1 MDRTVASPLAS
12 LPARLALLAAVAVLG
27 ACAVFKEPTPSTA
40 EALYKSAKE
49 ALDTGYYDNAI
60 KDYEKLQASYPF
72 GVYAQQAQ
80 FDIAYAYYKNNEA
93 DSAIAAAEQFIKTY
107 PRHEHVDYAYY
118 LRGLANFAQTNDY
131 FDRPLKQDPARR
143 DPRSAQ
149 ESFQHFSEL
158 VNQFP
163 QSRYAA
169 DARQRMIFLKN
180 YLARHE
186 LYVADYYMRRKA
198 YVAAA
203 NRAQFILENYQRTP
217 TIPQALAILEQ
228 AYAALGLK
236 DLADD
241 ARRVRELNAPV
252 DGAAPSGTH

>member
-1 MDRTVASPLAS
+1 MHRTTRSRIARSLA
-12 LPARLALLAAVAVLG
+12 RIALSAAVAALA
-27 ACAVFKEPTPSTA
+27 ACAAFKEPKPSTA

-49 ALDTGYYDNAI
+49 ALDTGYYENAI
-60 KDYEKLQASYPF
+60 KDYEKLQANYPF

-80 FDIAYAYYKNNEA
+80 LDIAYAYYKNNEA

-118 LRGLANFAQTNDY
+118 LRGLANFAQTSDY
-131 FDRPLKQDPARR
+131 FDRPLNHDPARR
-143 DPRSAQ
+143 DPRSAR
-149 ESFQHFSEL
+149 ESFQFFSEL
-158 VNQFP
+158 LERFP
-163 QSRYAA
+163 QSPYAD

-203 NRAQFILENYQRTP
+203 NRAQYILENYQRTP
-217 TIPQALAILEQ
+217 AIPQALAILER

-236 DLADD
+236 DLAAD
-241 ARRVRELNAPV
+241 AHRVRELNLPA
-252 DGAAPSGTH
+252 DGAAQSAAP